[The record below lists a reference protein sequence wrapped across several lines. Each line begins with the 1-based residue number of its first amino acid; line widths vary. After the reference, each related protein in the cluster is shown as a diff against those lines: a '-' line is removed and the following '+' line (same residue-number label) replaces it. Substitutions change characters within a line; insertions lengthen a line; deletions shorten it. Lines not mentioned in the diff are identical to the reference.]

1 MDSAQK
7 KDEEQFRQVERALLY
22 ADDAARK
29 IAKIAE
35 DLRQAG
41 ADPHL
46 IAALESGGE
55 AVRADH
61 REMMKR
67 VYFRAPDEVDAQQG
81 LLDDDLP
88 ERLAS

>member
-1 MDSAQK
+1 MDARQK
-7 KDEEQFRQVERALLY
+7 KDEEHFRQVERALLY

-29 IAKIAE
+29 IAKIAG
-35 DLRQAG
+35 DLRKDG

-46 IAALESGGE
+46 IEALEAGSE
-55 AVRADH
+55 AVRGDH

-67 VYFRAPDEVDAQQG
+67 VYFRAPGVEAQQG
-81 LLDDDLP
+81 LLGDEQP